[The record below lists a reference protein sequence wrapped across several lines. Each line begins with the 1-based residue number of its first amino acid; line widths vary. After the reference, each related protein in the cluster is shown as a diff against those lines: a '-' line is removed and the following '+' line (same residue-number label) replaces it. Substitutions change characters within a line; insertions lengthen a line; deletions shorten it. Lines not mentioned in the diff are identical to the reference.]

1 MLVLIKR
8 IIRAFI
14 FYLRCV
20 GLKNVLTVEL
30 PEFINEAKEYKKNGI
45 AGYSLLEN
53 LVDIMED
60 DEEAYLG

>member
-8 IIRAFI
+8 FIRAFI
-14 FYLRCV
+14 FYWRCV

-30 PEFINEAKEYKKNGI
+30 PEFINEARENGI

-60 DEEAYLG
+60 DEQAYIG

>member
-8 IIRAFI
+8 FIRAFV
-14 FYLRCV
+14 FYWRCV

-30 PEFINEAKEYKKNGI
+30 PEFINEARKNGI
-45 AGYSLLEN
+45 PKYSLLEN

-60 DEEAYLG
+60 DEQAYIG

>member
-8 IIRAFI
+8 FIRAFI
-14 FYLRCV
+14 FYWRCV

-30 PEFINEAKEYKKNGI
+30 PEFIDEARENGI
-45 AGYSLLEN
+45 PKYSLLEN

-60 DEEAYLG
+60 DEQAYIG